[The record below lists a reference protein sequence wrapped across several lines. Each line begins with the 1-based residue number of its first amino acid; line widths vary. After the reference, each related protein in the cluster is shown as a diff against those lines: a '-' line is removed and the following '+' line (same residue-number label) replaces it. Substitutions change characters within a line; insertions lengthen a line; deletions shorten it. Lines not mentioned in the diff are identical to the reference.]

1 MPNNLFNQTPQN
13 PSDHSMPTTDPF
25 AIDVAACR
33 ARQQRLIESMTRH
46 NIDLTIVTRIEHVQY
61 LTGYRSP
68 VVFAPAAAL
77 WADGYCLL
85 VAPHKAP
92 LVAAADDIR
101 VYEAKRL
108 STMHSEQRHVS
119 THLLLDALAARPKA
133 KHVGVEFSSCGPE
146 ITTQLDAKFSD
157 IEQELY
163 RLRRSKDADEIALI
177 RKAIAATGK
186 MYERA
191 REIIRPGINEL
202 EVFNELQAVAVCE
215 YSEMLTGTG
224 NDYQCA
230 SRGGP
235 PRDRICSAGELY
247 ILDLGPAFR
256 GYFADNART
265 IAVDGNPTDAQ
276 QRAWQQLTE
285 VFPVVEELAKPG
297 ASCAE
302 LFFAVKEQLASCEPW
317 LFNHHLGHGIGL
329 EPHEAPHLNP
339 NWDDLF
345 EVGEVFTAEPGL
357 YHDALNHGI
366 RLENDYL
373 ITETGVELLSPF
385 PLNL

>member
-1 MPNNLFNQTPQN
+1 
-13 PSDHSMPTTDPF
+13 MPTDPY
-25 AIDVAACR
+25 AVDVDACR
-33 ARQQRLIESMTRH
+33 TRQRRLLESMARH
-46 NIDLTIVTRIEHVQY
+46 ALDLVIVTRIEHVQY
-61 LTGYRSP
+61 LTGYRSAA
-68 VVFAPAAAL
+68 VFAPAAAL
-77 WADGYCLL
+77 WADGHCLL
-85 VAPHKAP
+85 IAPHKAP
-92 LVAAADDIR
+92 PIAAADDVR

-119 THLLLDALAARPKA
+119 TNLLLDAMKTRPIA
-133 KHVGVEFSSCGPE
+133 KQIGVEFSSCGPE
-146 ITTQLDAKFSD
+146 ISSRVDAKLQD
-157 IEQELY
+157 IEPELY
-163 RLRRSKDADEIALI
+163 RLRRRKDADEIALI

-191 REIIRPGINEL
+191 REIIRPGMNEL
-202 EVFNELQAVAVCE
+202 DVFSELQTVSVRECGE
-215 YSEMLTGTG
+215 LLTGTG

-235 PRDRICSAGELY
+235 PRDRVCNAGELY

-276 QRAWQQLTE
+276 QAAWQQLSD
-285 VFPVVEELAKPG
+285 VFPLILERAKPG

-302 LFFAVKEQLASCEPW
+302 LFFAVQEKLSPCNPW

-357 YHDALNHGI
+357 YHEDLKHGI

-373 ITETGVELLSPF
+373 ITESGVELLSPF
-385 PLNL
+385 PLGLS